1 MVFKK
6 LFKILRRA
14 FLHKKRRVRHRPRP
28 KAKHIPKAKPRTR
41 RRAKPRAKH
50 RLKHRTKLRV
60 RRKPKPKTKTKL
72 RAKPKVIGLVTHYFP
87 KVNAAVVKL
96 KRPLRTSEPIWIKG
110 KLTDFRQTVASMQID
125 RKPIESARAG
135 QEIGLQVFRDVRPG
149 DIVFVSEKND
159 TRH

>member
-28 KAKHIPKAKPRTR
+28 RPKAKHIPKAKSRTR
-41 RRAKPRAKH
+41 RRAKPRPKR
-50 RLKHRTKLRV
+50 RLKHKTKPRV
-60 RRKPKPKTKTKL
+60 RRKPNTKL

-96 KRPLRTSEPIWIKG
+96 KRPLRTGEPIWLKG
-110 KLTDFRQTVASMQID
+110 KLTDFRQTAASMQID

-149 DIVFVSEKND
+149 DIVFVSEKK
-159 TRH
+159 